1 MDKGFR
7 GVDRGLV
14 HHLHAAGDDAGA
26 DDPRHAFAGGFDLGE
41 ADHQRA
47 RRLRLLQDAHGDLGD
62 DAEQPFGAGDD
73 AHQVVAG
80 ILRRLAA
87 DAQDLA
93 AHQHDLAAEHVVGGH
108 AVFQAVHAA
117 GIFRDIAAD
126 RAGDLRRR
134 IGRVVEAGMRHR
146 LADGEIGD
154 AGLGDDDAV
163 VEIDLADALELAE
176 PQQHAVGE
184 RQRAAGQ
191 RGAGAARHHLDALRM
206 AVFQDL
212 RDLFGGIRQHHDH
225 RRLAIGGQP
234 VGLVGAHLG
243 RAVDHALARH
253 DRAQRRHDLGAARQ
267 HRLVGFRHH
276 DGHGVS
282 LSDRPP
288 HRFVTT
294 NQPCPPRL
302 G

>member
-1 MDKGFR
+1 MRPTAGKAALRPAQNRLRSASEVEICRVTEPQPLAIGLHPRDQLVDLDCGAVELDDQER
-7 GVDRGLV
+7 LDVERIAGVDEGLGGVDRGLV

-26 DDPRHAFAGGFDLGE
+26 DDPRHAFAGGFDLGK

-62 DAEQPFGAGDD
+62 DAEQPLRARDD

-108 AVFQAVHAA
+108 AVFQAMHAA

-134 IGRVVEAGMRHR
+134 VGRVVEAGVRHR
-146 LADGEIGD
+146 LADREIGD
-154 AGLGDDDAV
+154 AGLGDDDTV

-176 PQQHAVGE
+176 PEQHAVGE
-184 RQRAAGQ
+184 RQRAA
-191 RGAGAARHHLDALRM
+191 
-206 AVFQDL
+206 
-212 RDLFGGIRQHHDH
+212 RQ
-225 RRLAIGGQP
+225 
-234 VGLVGAHLG
+234 
-243 RAVDHALARH
+243 
-253 DRAQRRHDLGAARQ
+253 
-267 HRLVGFRHH
+267 
-276 DGHGVS
+276 
-282 LSDRPP
+282 
-288 HRFVTT
+288 
-294 NQPCPPRL
+294 
-302 G
+302 